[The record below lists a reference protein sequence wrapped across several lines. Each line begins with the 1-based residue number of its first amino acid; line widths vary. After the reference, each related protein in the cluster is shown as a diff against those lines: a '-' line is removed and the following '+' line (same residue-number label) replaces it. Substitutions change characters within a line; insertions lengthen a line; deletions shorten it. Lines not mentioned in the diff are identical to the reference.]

1 LVHDR
6 TKNRG
11 KTPGNHGF
19 VTFCGARG
27 ARSATVNPSAQLLLP
42 QPLASRRKIATT
54 DAMNEG
60 TTDGAQVGRAQ

>member
-1 LVHDR
+1 M
-6 TKNRG
+6 
-11 KTPGNHGF
+11 
-19 VTFCGARG
+19 
-27 ARSATVNPSAQLLLP
+27 VNPSAQLLLP